1 MILIGLCGVAGAGK
15 DTAAK
20 FLQDASYVRVALA
33 DPVKEAALAIDPY
46 LPTDGGFAKLSEL
59 LKFYSWDE
67 AKRRYSSVR
76 QLMQRIGTEMG
87 RQVFG
92 ENVWIELAA
101 KRAEKFEKVVITDVR
116 FQNEAQW
123 IVESGGLLIR
133 IERDFDNGV
142 GITHSSESQVQ
153 NLPAALTIQNN
164 GSIGQLGEAIL
175 IAVDAFE
182 LSMSLETA
190 RLEAELFNI

>member
-1 MILIGLCGVAGAGK
+1 
-15 DTAAK
+15 
-20 FLQDASYVRVALA
+20 
-33 DPVKEAALAIDPY
+33 
-46 LPTDGGFAKLSEL
+46 
-59 LKFYSWDE
+59 
-67 AKRRYSSVR
+67 
-76 QLMQRIGTEMG
+76 
-87 RQVFG
+87 
-92 ENVWIELAA
+92 

-182 LSMSLETA
+182 LSMSLET
-190 RLEAELFNI
+190 